1 MRAGNWEI
9 SVKILSVVVVA
20 VAAFAVLASAV
31 DVVRIDGESMAPAL
45 RSDQVVLVNR
55 LAYGF
60 QLPLLDTYIL
70 RWARPTRGDV
80 VFFHHPLDGRVAV
93 KRCIGVAGDAIEV
106 VRSHARIAGNRVEL
120 SPFATERL
128 SGRNQL
134 DHGELFV
141 LGDNRVGSQDSRNYG
156 PIREAD
162 VFGVLFRFQLAG

>member
-60 QLPLLDTYIL
+60 QLPLLDTYLL
-70 RWARPTRGDV
+70 RWGSPTRGDI

-93 KRCIGVAGDAIEV
+93 KRCIAVAGDAV
-106 VRSHARIAGNRVEL
+106 DAVRSNARIAGNRVEL
-120 SPFATERL
+120 SPFAMDRL
-128 SGRNQL
+128 SGRNRL
-134 DHGELFV
+134 DGGELFV
-141 LGDNRVGSQDSRNYG
+141 LGDNRVGSQDSRHYG

-162 VFGVLFRFQLAG
+162 VFGVLFRFRLAG